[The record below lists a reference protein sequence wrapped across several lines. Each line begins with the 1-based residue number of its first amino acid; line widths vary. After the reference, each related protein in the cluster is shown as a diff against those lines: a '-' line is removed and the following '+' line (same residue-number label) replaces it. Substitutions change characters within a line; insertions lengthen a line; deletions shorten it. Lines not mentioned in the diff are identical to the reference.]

1 VIGPARLHVMFHELW
16 LGNDARPSLRHRVTG
31 WLQKRS
37 LRRMLA
43 VLHPAFVST
52 TNPFYAALLKTIG
65 VDAAILPLFGNI
77 PIAAHEPV
85 PEAVAAYHRPGKT
98 WLGVFFGGLYP
109 EWKPEPFFGRLERA
123 AQKAGR
129 SVVLT
134 QLGHPGGEGAE
145 IWRGLEQTYSGRF
158 RFLQLG
164 PQPAEAVSAI
174 LQAADFGI
182 AASPWMV
189 IGKSGSAAVMLD
201 HGLPVIVTRDDFQPP
216 IQSALPPTTDPL
228 VHRDRETLELTLAV
242 GLPKREP
249 CASAP
254 ALAATWLTEL
264 AAHAGG
270 RA

>member
-1 VIGPARLHVMFHELW
+1 
-16 LGNDARPSLRHRVTG
+16 
-31 WLQKRS
+31 
-37 LRRMLA
+37 MLA